1 MKNSISRIVTMLI
14 VVIVLVACTPEA
26 PEEPVPSIS
35 QSSPTV
41 MAAKIIPSA
50 TATIEPTVTPT
61 EEPTVTSTSVP
72 TATEEPAALTI
83 NTNAIC
89 RLGPGM
95 VYDVETYLTE
105 GVQGSITGQVDGG
118 TWWLIDLGNDVDLPC
133 WVSNTVASVAGGIDN
148 VPILTPPPLPTL
160 PLTPTIESVGIVYYM
175 IAENTGGPVG
185 CGDSLIPIYV
195 GTGNTGNLE
204 TNVRTALNALFAH
217 HTKYVDGLLNPIY
230 ESRMKAKGVSLDTS
244 TGIAR
249 VQLGGTFVK
258 PVDVCESKRMHA
270 QVFFTVYQFKKIDFA
285 AIFINNV
292 LLGDLM
298 EK

>member
-1 MKNSISRIVTMLI
+1 MTKTFSRLI
-14 VVIVLVACTPEA
+14 IAMILVVVFAACTPET
-26 PEEPVPSIS
+26 PEEIVPIIS

-41 MAAKIIPSA
+41 TVTKIAPSA
-50 TATIEPTVTPT
+50 TATVKPTVTPT
-61 EEPTVTSTSVP
+61 DEPTATSTSEP
-72 TATEEPAALTI
+72 TATEEPAVLTI
-83 NTNAIC
+83 NQNAKC
-89 RLGPGM
+89 RLGPGTL
-95 VYDVETYLTE
+95 YGVETYLTE
-105 GVQGSITGQVDGG
+105 GTQGSITGQVDGG
-118 TWWLIDLGNDVDLPC
+118 TWWFVDLGNDIDFPC
-133 WVSNTVASVAGGIDN
+133 WVSNIVASVAGGIDN

-195 GTGNTGNLE
+195 GTGNTGSLE

-230 ESRMKAKGVSLDTS
+230 ESRMKAKGVDLDTS
-244 TGIAR
+244 TGTAR

-270 QVFFTVYQFKKIDFA
+270 QVFFTVYQFEVIEFA
-285 AIFINNV
+285 GIWLNNV